1 MKKQFALYVFAMA
14 GLLILA
20 ANTLAQES
28 SPDGV
33 PVHMVVTVEARHG
46 TTPPEVTR
54 EDVMVYEGRERDR
67 VTAWVPAQGER
78 AALEFFVL
86 IDDGA
91 SVSLGSQLEDIRQFI
106 IAQPATAKIGV
117 AYMQNGTARVIQ
129 DLTSDHGQAA
139 KALRL
144 PMGNPGANASPY
156 FALQDLI
163 KRWPEGAPRRE
174 VLMVTDGVER
184 FWGSSGQDP
193 YVDAAITDAQRA
205 GVIVCAIYSPGT
217 GHDAHSYW
225 RTYWG
230 QIYLA
235 QVADETGGES
245 YYIGFS
251 GAPVSF
257 APYLDTTA
265 QRLAHQYLLTFL
277 AKPEKK
283 AGMRG
288 VRLLTEVPNAELVA
302 ANQVYVPAA
311 PQ

>member
-1 MKKQFALYVFAMA
+1 VKKQFALYVFAIA

-28 SPDGV
+28 SPPGV

-46 TTPPEVTR
+46 TTPPELTR
-54 EDVMVYEGRERDR
+54 EDVMVYEGREHDR
-67 VTAWVPAQGER
+67 VTDWVPAQGEQ
-78 AALEFFVL
+78 AALEFFIL
-86 IDDGA
+86 IDDGT

-117 AYMQNGTARVIQ
+117 AYMQNGTAKVIQ
-129 DLTSDHGQAA
+129 DLNSDHDRAA

-144 PMGNPGANASPY
+144 PMGSPGANASPY

-163 KRWPEGAPRRE
+163 KRWPEGTARRE
-174 VLMVTDGVER
+174 VLMVTDGVDR
-184 FWGSSGQDP
+184 YWGSSGQDP

-205 GVIVCAIYSPGT
+205 GVIVSAIYSPGA

-230 QIYLA
+230 QLYLS

-277 AKPEKK
+277 TKPEKK
-283 AGMRG
+283 AGMRR
-288 VRLLTEVPNAELVA
+288 VRFQTEVPNAELVA
-302 ANQVYVPAA
+302 ASQVYVPAA